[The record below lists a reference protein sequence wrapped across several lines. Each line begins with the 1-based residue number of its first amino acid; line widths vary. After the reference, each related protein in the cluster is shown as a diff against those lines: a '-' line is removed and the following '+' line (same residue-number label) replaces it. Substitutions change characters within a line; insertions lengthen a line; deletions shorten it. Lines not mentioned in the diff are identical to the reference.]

1 MENQEEKLI
10 VEIGEGEI
18 KYAVFEINNK
28 KINHILAFYIVEDG
42 KFRKIF

>member
-18 KYAVFEINNK
+18 KYAVFEIYTREASK
-28 KINHILAFYIVEDG
+28 KIENRSEMLIEDA
-42 KFRKIF
+42 